1 MSSVVSRVI
10 RSSPQ
15 RSTADT
21 WSFIVDMLTKGEQ
34 GEKRDELLSVSG
46 VASSIIAEQAAKD
59 AAIVITC
66 DGPRTRIYC
75 LYDDE
80 ALAVGDEKEDRLG
93 HDALK
98 GDWTVSLPCPVD
110 DLAWVQRALKAKSS
124 RITARDMNQSLGS
137 ESSGSQAAT
146 DSAFTVDVDRF
157 LKS

>member
-1 MSSVVSRVI
+1 MSTVVSRVI

-46 VASSIIAEQAAKD
+46 IASSIIAEQAAKG

-75 LYDDE
+75 LYDDD
-80 ALAVGDEKEDRLG
+80 ALAIGDEKEDRLG

-98 GDWTVSLPCPVD
+98 GDWAVSLPCPED

-124 RITARDMNQSLGS
+124 RITARDMTQSLGD
-137 ESSGSQAAT
+137 ESSGTQAAT

>member
-1 MSSVVSRVI
+1 MSTVVSRVI

-46 VASSIIAEQAAKD
+46 IASSIIAEQAAKG

-98 GDWTVSLPCPVD
+98 GDWAVSLPCPVD
-110 DLAWVQRALKAKSS
+110 DLAWVQRALEAKSS
-124 RITARDMNQSLGS
+124 RITARDMTQSLGS
-137 ESSGSQAAT
+137 ESSGSKAAT